1 MDRKVEYKNV
11 NYDQPIV
18 DPQYAQMLHKQM
30 LYQQQQLEYLKSGR
44 IKSLPKNKFN
54 KDMLAGQYVSDPEVL
69 DKLVKTKQIDDDQYL
84 SYSEASDN
92 EYEYFVCK
100 VKKNQQKKDN
110 EIKANK
116 FEGPL
121 KNISEKS
128 DSE

>member
-1 MDRKVEYKNV
+1 
-11 NYDQPIV
+11 
-18 DPQYAQMLHKQM
+18 
-30 LYQQQQLEYLKSGR
+30 
-44 IKSLPKNKFN
+44 
-54 KDMLAGQYVSDPEVL
+54 MLAGQYVSDREVL
-69 DKLVKTKQIDDDQYL
+69 DKLVKTKMIDDDQYL

-100 VKKNQQKKDN
+100 VKKGQQKKDN
-110 EIKANK
+110 AELKANK